1 MREVILA
8 MEENLSTNQWRIKS
22 GSRGGD
28 IRIWR
33 GSAFPLARTLPET
46 HSRTVVVQKFN
57 AAFFQR
63 RLDFQ
68 KRACLRADVAVEG
81 FHPPHRADRDVRRCG
96 ELRLIPS
103 EQDARRA

>member
-1 MREVILA
+1 V
-8 MEENLSTNQWRIKS
+8 ENQIWKQ
-22 GSRGGD
+22 GRG
-28 IRIWR
+28 IRNWR
-33 GSAFPLARTLPET
+33 GSTSPLARTLSKA

-68 KRACLRADVAVEG
+68 QRARLRADVALEG
-81 FHPPHRADRDVRRCG
+81 FHAPDGADRDVRRCG
-96 ELRLIPS
+96 KPRLIPS

>member
-1 MREVILA
+1 
-8 MEENLSTNQWRIKS
+8 MENQIWKQ
-22 GSRGGD
+22 GRG

-33 GSAFPLARTLPET
+33 ASTSPLARSVFET

-68 KRACLRADVAVEG
+68 QRARLRADVALEG
-81 FHPPHRADRDVRRCG
+81 FHAPDGADRDVRRCG